1 MRYLGFVST
10 PSENPS
16 PDLFQ
21 TGRRFRAWPD
31 EVLRE
36 VLPRWIG
43 CQRFIYNGKVAEDR
57 LFAAMRRMAL
67 RTAPDE
73 AIHTPLDQQYSQ
85 FKSRELSPWLFE
97 VPSQILRN
105 AAYRWRG
112 AKTRQLRGLAK
123 APRIRNRTN
132 FDSVM
137 ITKELFRFV
146 RVTDPVSGEVR
157 DEIEIGTAAKPI
169 GRIRFKATQ
178 AWLVPNSIVVRRVAS
193 GKWFVSFAFEEMLEQ
208 PLRTTAELAYELNRL
223 DDAALAE
230 ATLALDRNVRDN
242 CLADNTG
249 RQFDLKA
256 IERERLARK
265 EIGRQRHQRALARKQ
280 KGSSNR
286 RKCARKI
293 ACNHEYAANVWRN
306 FAHQTSHQ
314 LASDDAFRLY
324 ALENLKVASMVR
336 RPKAKQDPQTGRWL
350 RNGAAAKA
358 GLNKSILASAWGRTK
373 DFLSYKAQR
382 RGKLVVTVPPQYSSQ
397 ECAACGHIHPGN
409 RNKDRFVCHRCGF
422 EAHADHNAAQVLKKR
437 AITLL
442 RSGELEQAP
451 KPRKR
456 VKFTKNPREVATE
469 RNKQP
474 HEVAAECVEQLGCD
488 TSEACSDARPMS
500 VEPGVRRLLASNTPA
515 DAAGESGASVPE
527 APDPQRAIDEGAA
540 IKRSQKQKLL
550 KARKGDSPNANP
562 ASNGKP
568 AS

>member
-1 MRYLGFVST
+1 MYNWWCNLKRHSFVTDAVQPT
-10 PSENPS
+10 PV
-16 PDLFQ
+16 DTLQ
-21 TGRRFRAWPD
+21 LGRRFRAWPD
-31 EVLRE
+31 EVLRG

-57 LFAAMRRMAL
+57 LFAVMRRMAL
-67 RTAPDE
+67 RSAPDE
-73 AIHTPLDQQYSQ
+73 AITTPLDQQYSQ

-105 AAYRWRG
+105 GAYRWMG

-123 APRIRNRTN
+123 APRMRNRNN

-146 RVTDPVSGEVR
+146 RVTDPVSGEVCE
-157 DEIEIGTAAKPI
+157 EIEIGTAAKPI

-178 AWLVPNSIVVRRVAS
+178 SWAVPNSIVVRRGAS
-193 GKWFVSFAFEEMLEQ
+193 GKWFVSFTFEEVLEQ
-208 PLRTTAELAYELNRL
+208 PLRTTAEIAYELNRL

-230 ATLALDRNVRDN
+230 VTLALDRNVRDN

-265 EIGRQRHQRALARKQ
+265 EVGRQRHQRSLARKQ

-286 RKCARKI
+286 RKCARRI
-293 ACNHEYAANVWRN
+293 ACKHEYAANVRRN

-314 LASDDAFRLY
+314 LASDDTFRIY
-324 ALENLKVASMVR
+324 ALENLKVAAMVR

-350 RNGAAAKA
+350 RNGAATKT
-358 GLNKSILASAWGRTK
+358 GLNKSILDSAWGRTK

-382 RGKLVVTVPPQYSSQ
+382 RGKLVVTVPPHYSSQ

-422 EAHADHNAAQVLKKR
+422 KAHADHNAAQVLKKR
-437 AITLL
+437 AITLI

-456 VKFTKNPREVATE
+456 VKFTKN
-469 RNKQP
+469 K
-474 HEVAAECVEQLGCD
+474 LGCD

-500 VEPGVRRLLASNTPA
+500 VEPGVRRPLTSNTPA
-515 DAAGESGASVPE
+515 DAAGEPGASVPD
-527 APDPQRAIDEGAA
+527 APDPQRAIAGGAA
-540 IKRSQKQKLL
+540 VKRSQKQKLALCPERGFAQSESRRQRETRVL
-550 KARKGDSPNANP
+550 KRESV
-562 ASNGKP
+562 
-568 AS
+568 